1 MRKVIPIKERPLDI
15 VLLSFFW
22 INILFITYLIDL
34 EQLVISDVNNFE
46 YPLWPPAFIVDLVH
60 WWGNNFDPALMAR
73 EPWWRATIWIDQLF
87 FGPFYIVAIYAFM
100 KGKEWIRIP
109 SIVYASMLLT
119 NVIIILWEEVL
130 GEHASDSLGTVFFA
144 NAAWVIMPILIIYR
158 FRNNPHPFTVESNEE
173 AKT

>member
-1 MRKVIPIKERPLDI
+1 MRKVIPLKKRPLDI
-15 VLLSFFW
+15 IILSFFW

-34 EQLVISDVNNFE
+34 EQLVIADVNNFE
-46 YPLWPPAFIVDLVH
+46 YPIWPPPFIIDLVH

-87 FGPFYIVAIYAFM
+87 FGPFYILAIYAFT

-130 GEHASDSLGTVFFA
+130 GQHSSDNIGIVLMA
-144 NAAWVIMPILIIYR
+144 NAAWVIMPLLIIFR
-158 FRNNPHPFTVESNEE
+158 FRNDPHPFTDEQE
-173 AKT
+173 